1 MYANSNWK
9 SNDFGWTSQNKALK
23 CSLRWISFCY
33 KTTHDFDTGFFEKYL
48 FLSSMRNVILFV
60 RLPSLWWA
68 AKGQRNWSYPPS
80 TPFYFSP
87 GKDDTRC
94 RRCVL
99 TSGVWNIFWHENC
112 CFISAVSNLTEA
124 DDKTTSEAAEATTV
138 LPATVA
144 PVVPQSVQGLWFCH
158 AHYQSR
164 FLLLRQKSQGNAVD
178 WRTLSS
184 STQCNLTCTIS
195 VS

>member
-1 MYANSNWK
+1 MCMLIRIEKATILVGPVKIKHSNVAYVGSVSATRRPMISILVSLK
-9 SNDFGWTSQNKALK
+9 SIYFFLP
-23 CSLRWISFCY
+23 CVMSF
-33 KTTHDFDTGFFEKYL
+33 
-48 FLSSMRNVILFV
+48 
-60 RLPSLWWA
+60 SLWDSLPF
-68 AKGQRNWSYPPS
+68 GGYLPS

-99 TSGVWNIFWHENC
+99 TTGVWNIFWHENC
-112 CFISAVSNLTEA
+112 CFISAVFNLTEA

-164 FLLLRQKSQGNAVD
+164 LLLLRQKSQGNAVD